1 MLITKSQAYELE
13 LLETAAAGLDVKRN
27 REELAALLDELVDQ
41 LAARAARGGDRRRL
55 LRAAELVKT
64 LRGAAMLN
72 VNSGQIAGWL
82 CAGMFTTM

>member
-1 MLITKSQAYELE
+1 M
-13 LLETAAAGLDVKRN
+13 ETAAAVLDVKRN
-27 REELAALLDELVDQ
+27 REELAALLDELTDQ